1 LQGLDSQTAAQ
12 TSPYGRP
19 LIKPEGRSGSEEG
32 NQEPQGS
39 ESISMSAGTKLD
51 RSWFER
57 IPKVE
62 LHLHLEGAIPH
73 AALWELMQKY
83 GGDPSVPTLEA
94 LPTKFTYGSFSEF
107 IDTWV
112 WKNTFLRRY
121 EDFEFIAEAI
131 ASDLAGQNIRYVE
144 AFYSPGDYLSRGLDA
159 QLLTQAL
166 RAGLD
171 RCKDVK
177 VALVADLIRDH
188 GPERGAKMLRAVNEV
203 RDLGV
208 IGVGIGGSESE
219 FPPEAFEEV
228 FDLARGLGFHTS
240 AHAGEAA
247 GPESVWGA
255 ISALRV
261 DRIGHATRAVEDPK
275 LLDYLAE
282 HQIPLELC
290 PISNLKT
297 RVIDSIGEHPAR
309 LYFEKGIPLSI
320 NTDDP
325 KMFGNA
331 LADEYLALG
340 TEMGFSRREIEGVIL
355 QGISTSWLCS
365 ERKEELISQFE
376 SEPAT
381 ARDKE

>member
-1 LQGLDSQTAAQ
+1 
-12 TSPYGRP
+12 
-19 LIKPEGRSGSEEG
+19 
-32 NQEPQGS
+32 
-39 ESISMSAGTKLD
+39 MSADRTPN

-83 GGDPSVPTLEA
+83 GGDPSVPTLQA
-94 LPTKFTYGSFSEF
+94 LTAKFTYKSFPEF

-121 EDFEFIAEAI
+121 EDFEFMAEAV
-131 ASDLAGQNIRYVE
+131 AHDLAGQNIRYVE
-144 AFYSPGDYLSRGLDA
+144 AFYSPGDYLSRGLEP
-159 QLLTQAL
+159 QRLTEAL

-171 RCKDVK
+171 RCKGIK

-188 GPERGAKMLRAVNEV
+188 GPERGAKMLQAVNEV
-203 RDLGV
+203 RDLGI

-219 FPPEAFEEV
+219 FPPEAFRAV
-228 FDLARGLGFHTS
+228 FDQARELGFHTS
-240 AHAGEAA
+240 AHAGEGA

-255 ISALRV
+255 VRTLRV
-261 DRIGHATRAVEDPK
+261 DRIGHATRAAEDLK
-275 LLDYLAE
+275 LVDYLAE

-297 RVIDSIGEHPAR
+297 RVIDSLEEHPAC
-309 LYFEKGIPLSI
+309 LFFERGIPFSI

-325 KMFGNA
+325 KMFGNS
-331 LADEYLALG
+331 LADEYLALE
-340 TEMGFSRREIEGVIL
+340 TKLGFSRGEIESIIL
-355 QGISTSWLCS
+355 QGIMTSWLS
-365 ERKEELISQFE
+365 GEDKEELTRQFRRE
-376 SEPAT
+376 MAD
-381 ARDKE
+381 ARE